1 MGQPTRSIVPSAD
14 SRKFLRRGYAL
25 SLASLI
31 VACGTTATTQQNV
44 TPSLPD
50 QAQVVAPSQNNLG
63 TPDGTASALVSPAA
77 ATLNDPTQTPVLI
90 WWPAELYPTQKS
102 PAASVIAGELNG
114 YQKATGTTVTI
125 RVKRNDGVGS
135 IYEALSSGSV
145 AAPSVMHDLA
155 LKRSDDLIKAV
166 GGKLIE
172 PLDLKALSMDDL
184 YPSGF
189 ALGQVNGIQYG
200 LPFAL
205 EVEHTVYRTAAF
217 TSPPR
222 STTDLINTG
231 QPLLFAAATAKGV
244 NRTFLQQYLAARGTQ
259 ADSNGAPTL
268 DAAALRE
275 VLRYYEQAVSDRIVG
290 PTLLVYTDAAQYW
303 PDFLAG
309 KINVVVID
317 STTYLAQQPALANVG
332 IEPVLMTTQ
341 VSASPI
347 SSVDGWLWVVTTP
360 NPNRQA
366 RALSVLG
373 WFMAPDHQGAFT
385 QAFGVLP
392 SRRTAFTAWTDTKYA
407 AFAGTL
413 LGAKAA
419 PPPDLIDSVVAAAL
433 QKAFEDVLSGRKTS
447 DEATNDS
454 LGPVTAPK

>member
-50 QAQVVAPSQNNLG
+50 QAQVAATSQSNLG
-63 TPDGTASALVSPAA
+63 TPEGTASALVSTAA
-77 ATLNDPTQTPVLI
+77 ATLNDPTQTAVLI
-90 WWPAELYPTQKS
+90 WWLAGLYPTQKS
-102 PAASVIAGELNG
+102 PAASVIAGQLNG

-135 IYEALSSGSV
+135 IYETLSSGSV
-145 AAPSVMHDLA
+145 AAPSVMPDLA
-155 LKRSDDLIKAV
+155 LMRRDDLIKAV

-222 STTDLINTG
+222 STADLINTG

-244 NRTFLQQYLAARGTQ
+244 NRTFLQQYLAAGGTQ

-275 VLRYYEQAVSDRIVG
+275 VLRYYEQAVAAKIVG
-290 PTLLVYTDAAQYW
+290 PMLLDYTDATQYW
-303 PDFLAG
+303 PAFLSA
-309 KINVVVID
+309 KNNVNEVD

-332 IEPVLMTTQ
+332 IEPVLMPTL
-341 VSASPI
+341 VPASTM
-347 SSVDGWLWVVTTP
+347 SSVDGCLWYVTTP
-360 NPNRQA
+360 NQNRHA
-366 RALSVLG
+366 HGLSALG
-373 WFMAPDHQGAFT
+373 WLIPADPHDAFT
-385 QAFGVLP
+385 Q
-392 SRRTAFTAWTDTKYA
+392 
-407 AFAGTL
+407 
-413 LGAKAA
+413 
-419 PPPDLIDSVVAAAL
+419 
-433 QKAFEDVLSGRKTS
+433 
-447 DEATNDS
+447 
-454 LGPVTAPK
+454 